1 MTRMAQVRNA
11 AKEVCAQPEFVWI
24 DRHKIRP
31 YVATLPLT
39 EAASPQL
46 DLTRHFIG
54 EPAATAAFFVT
65 LDTINFGS
73 GYFPHLQKL
82 AGMSGYFTV
91 ASRLTDHFRAHG
103 PLTAAAMSALT
114 AADCAELFHQE
125 PDGASRSDLMSLFA
139 QALNSLGR
147 LLEAKY
153 EGRAENL
160 VEAAGQSA
168 DRLIGLLCEMPYF
181 QDVQQYRGREVPF
194 YKRAQLMAADLSL
207 ALPDHPLGQ
216 FGDLDELTLF
226 ADNLVPHVLR
236 ADGILIYREDLFQR
250 IECAELIAAG
260 SPEEV
265 EVRASAVRAV
275 EMMAGAL
282 EDQGKRVTE
291 RGLDYLL
298 WNRGQQPAYK
308 RLPRHRTR
316 TVYY

>member
-1 MTRMAQVRNA
+1 MAQVRSA

-31 YVATLPLT
+31 YVAALPLT
-39 EAASPQL
+39 EATAPQL
-46 DLTRHFIG
+46 ETTRHYIG

-91 ASRLTDHFRAHG
+91 ATRLTDHFRRHG
-103 PLTAAAMSALT
+103 PLTAERMAALT
-114 AADCAELFHQE
+114 DADCAELFHQE
-125 PDGASRSDLMSLFA
+125 LDGASRSELMSLFA
-139 QALNSLGR
+139 QALNALGR
-147 LLEAKY
+147 LLAAKY
-153 EGRAENL
+153 ARSAERL
-160 VEAAGQSA
+160 VEAAGHSA

-181 QDVQQYRGREVPF
+181 QDVQQYRRREVPF

-207 ALPDHPLGQ
+207 ALPDHPLGR
-216 FGDLDELTLF
+216 FDDLDELTIF
-226 ADNLVPHVLR
+226 ADNLVPHVLH
-236 ADGILIYREDLFQR
+236 ADGILIYREDLIQR
-250 IECAELIAAG
+250 IESGELIAAG
-260 SPEEV
+260 SMEEV
-265 EVRASAVRAV
+265 EIRASAVRAV
-275 EMMAGAL
+275 GMMAGAL

-298 WNRGQQPAYK
+298 WNRGQQPGYK
-308 RLPRHRTR
+308 SQPRHRTR